1 MQSPESVTPPPSAPA
16 IKINVSLAIKR
27 LMNLENAAHRASL
40 TNCASMPTPMC
51 RDHTV
56 WCPGEIRPLVGW
68 FDDPL
73 RSCSRATQR
82 AHIQYSSPRCRF
94 VGVLLNVRVLAQTHL
109 HAIALVGAGKGL
121 EGQGVIYCTS
131 CRYPGNTPSKT
142 VLDLALAQGV
152 IVATVYTHVD
162 RTVATSL
169 VINYVFDALFR

>member
-1 MQSPESVTPPPSAPA
+1 MIRIRYSKPALVQSPESVTPPPSAPA

-109 HAIALVGAGKGL
+109 HAIALVGW
-121 EGQGVIYCTS
+121 EGTRRPRRHLLHQLQIPPVIPPAK
-131 CRYPGNTPSKT
+131 RFLIWPWRK
-142 VLDLALAQGV
+142 A
-152 IVATVYTHVD
+152 
-162 RTVATSL
+162 
-169 VINYVFDALFR
+169 